1 MTRHARPPAASP
13 PRPRVGARSAA
24 LASAFAVA
32 LAALAIC
39 GCRGGAAPVS
49 AGPVGATTSKP
60 KPTVPPKRPTGK
72 ARGNLI
78 ATVGDRSVGPFLARR
93 DGSAM
98 AAFLGFGEDGVRRV
112 SVIPLTPQGELRS
125 GVRGLVPTPF
135 DSADL
140 AISATQGPDSG
151 YAVLFSA
158 LTDRGKGLWAFG
170 VTDEGALR
178 GPAAEI
184 TRTTS
189 DIVWSDL
196 VATPRGALALWVD
209 QSVDQAGEREGGLF
223 AASLD
228 PVGKLR
234 GVPVRLVK
242 GVIGWQ
248 VVPAGAQVQVAVV
261 HARAGA
267 EAPSEPGKSSEPKKK
282 PESPPAPPAP
292 AISLMTL
299 DADARI
305 ERAVPVAVSATVRGT
320 VDVARERGR
329 SHVLWTD
336 TSGTEP
342 EVLAVTVDDQRGAG
356 PARRVADTRDG
367 NVLVAVAG
375 GEGGVAVAWER
386 DVPEARDRRFVQ
398 LVRLTDV
405 PAHRATRLEVAP
417 KGRVEIAG
425 APDGFAVL
433 ASVRACSF
441 DPRAEPDCAVAP
453 FAPALLRADRD
464 LAPLDVTPLEVGDDP
479 PGLAW
484 ALGCP
489 SGCLALSAAGA
500 SPARVRTAFVAAR
513 TSPAAPLRD
522 PTPTA
527 PLESRM
533 LDIETLS
540 SGEAQAKLAHLK
552 LGGTHLVASLS
563 ADFELPGRASR
574 AAVVRVRAYDEQGRV
589 LFAEAAPAKGPA
601 KDPTVLTSRAL
612 AVGGLAIA
620 PAGRPEDG
628 GAVAWVGRQGAEP
641 QVHITR
647 IDARGRRTN
656 EIVLTSSRGGA
667 TDVALAWVGDAWIV
681 GWIDFRDGN
690 GEVYATKITPDLKRI
705 VREERITR
713 APGDATGLQ
722 LLAAGRDRVFAAWS
736 DAREAPREGFADIY
750 LAQLRTH
757 DATRLTEELR
767 LLPSVPHSRSPE
779 LVPAVGGAA
788 GAIVAWIE
796 QAPEGAD
803 PSRGGAYRA
812 LALRVDGQGKPVGVP
827 VSLPVAG
834 PGHPTALSLQVA
846 PDGVRGIIARA
857 HAGGVTLDGLRGN
870 FGSFAAVPLG
880 GVATPASSDVAL
892 LAFDGWVYFGE
903 DGAATHERRLR
914 RAHVPR

>member
-1 MTRHARPPAASP
+1 
-13 PRPRVGARSAA
+13 GAA
-24 LASAFAVA
+24 LCLASVLAFAVA
-32 LAALAIC
+32 
-39 GCRGGAAPVS
+39 GCRGSAPVS
-49 AGPVGATTSKP
+49 AGPVGASTP
-60 KPTVPPKRPTGK
+60 KARPTVPPRRPTGK

-112 SVIPLTPQGELRS
+112 SVIPLTAQGELRS

-170 VTDEGALR
+170 VTEEGALR

-196 VATPRGALALWVD
+196 VPTPRGALALWVD
-209 QSVDQAGEREGGLF
+209 QSVEQAVDQAGQGEGGLY

-228 PVGKLR
+228 PAGKLR

-248 VVPAGAQVQVAVV
+248 VVGAGAQVQVAVV
-261 HARAGA
+261 HARPAA
-267 EAPSEPGKSSEPKKK
+267 EAPPEPGKSPEPKKN
-282 PESPPAPPAP
+282 PEPPPP

-305 ERAVPVAVSATVRGT
+305 ERAVPVAASAAVRGALE
-320 VDVARERGR
+320 VARERGR
-329 SHVLWTD
+329 THVVWTD

-342 EVLAVTVDDQRGAG
+342 EVLAVTVDDQRGAS
-356 PARRVADTRDG
+356 PPRRVADTRDG
-367 NVLVAVAG
+367 TVLVALAG
-375 GEGGVAVAWER
+375 GESGVAVAWER

-398 LVRLTDV
+398 LARLTDA
-405 PAHRATRLEVAP
+405 PARRVTRLEVAR
-417 KGRVEIAG
+417 KSRVELAS

-433 ASVRACSF
+433 ASLRACSF
-441 DPRAEPDCAVAP
+441 DPRAEPGCAVAP
-453 FAPALLRADRD
+453 FEPALLRADRD
-464 LAPLDVTPLEVGDDP
+464 GAPLDVTPLEFGDDP

-513 TSPAAPLRD
+513 TTPAAPLRD

-540 SGEAQAKLAHLK
+540 TGEAVAKLAHLK
-552 LGGTHLVASLS
+552 LGNTVLVASLS
-563 ADFELPGRASR
+563 AEFELPGRATR
-574 AAVVRVRAYDEQGRV
+574 AAVVRVRAYDEHGRA
-589 LFAEAAPAKGPA
+589 LFTDAPPAKATRAA
-601 KDPTVLTSRAL
+601 KDPTVLSSRAL

-681 GWIDFRDGN
+681 GWVDFRDGN
-690 GEVYATKITPDLKRI
+690 GEVYATKITPDLKRV
-705 VREERITR
+705 VREERVTR
-713 APGDATGLQ
+713 APGDASGLQ

-750 LAQLRTH
+750 LTQLRAH

-779 LVPAVGGAA
+779 LIPAVGGGA

-834 PGHPTALSLQVA
+834 PGHPTALSLEVT
-846 PDGVRGIIARA
+846 PDGVRGVIARA
-857 HAGGVTLDGLRGN
+857 QGAGVTLDGVRGN
-870 FGSFAAVPLG
+870 FGSFAAVSLG

-903 DGAATHERRLR
+903 DGAAAHERRLR